1 MVDEK
6 DFDILALLARDPFLG
21 NERIGDSLGLSG
33 NAVKKR
39 LAALEAGGVVPSTWL
54 FPIPQVFRRH
64 SRVFVYKDMKN
75 PEAAVRRAL
84 SFDPIVWSGFDMDG
98 SFHVH
103 AYATEPDGGPPA
115 GLVEALGDPVYSVS
129 PPLSDLTV
137 EDAAVSSLDLRI
149 LLVLLRQPRASLQ
162 AIANQTGLSPK
173 TVRRHRDAMF
183 ANGLFML
190 FPVIHVAQARGIVL
204 YNAYAQG
211 PRVPSNAQAIADAL
225 PRSRLV
231 TAKTVPPGVWL
242 IGWAETLAE
251 VSEVEARLKRLP
263 VVDTAGIILRLR
275 VEFALERVEGWIHE
289 ELARWGRPS
298 PKGPGIAPSLRDES
312 SNTP

>member
-6 DFDILALLARDPFLG
+6 DFGILARLSRDPFLA

-64 SRVFVYKDMKN
+64 SRVFVYKDVEE
-75 PEAAVRRAL
+75 PEAVARKAL
-84 SFDPIVWSGFDMDG
+84 SFDPVVWSGFDMDG

-103 AYATEPDGGPPA
+103 TYALEPDGGPPA
-115 GLVEALGDPVYSVS
+115 GLVEALGEPRYSVS
-129 PPLSDLTV
+129 PPLSDLTF

-162 AIANQTGLSPK
+162 EIADQAGLSPK

-190 FPVIHVAQARGIVL
+190 FPVIHVAQARGVVL

-211 PRVPSNAQAIADAL
+211 PRVPSNAQAIVDAF
-225 PRSRLV
+225 PRCRLV

-242 IGWAETLAE
+242 IGWADTLAE
-251 VSEVEARLKRLP
+251 VSEVETRLKRFP
-263 VVDTAGIILRLR
+263 NVEAAGIIMRLR
-275 VEFALERVEGWIHE
+275 VEFALERVEGWIRG
-289 ELARWGRPS
+289 ELAKWKRAAVTKEPVGVF
-298 PKGPGIAPSLRDES
+298 
-312 SNTP
+312 